1 MESYYLAV
9 LVALAG
15 GVLSFISPCVLPLVP
30 GYLCF
35 ATGMSFQE
43 LTENPTASR
52 GRVLRGTIAFVFGF
66 STVFILLG
74 ATASA
79 ISGLLLEYKT
89 VLSQIAGVII
99 IAFGL
104 HMIGWFKIPV
114 LTREIRSSGPH
125 LNGEKSSAA
134 QQVLAYTMGLA
145 FAFGWTPC
153 IGPILATILALA
165 AGTDH
170 VVAGVGL
177 LSVYALGLG
186 IPFIL
191 AALSV
196 NRFLATRQSLHRHL
210 RRIEIG
216 AGLLLI
222 GTGALIL
229 TGSLQA
235 LASYLLDL
243 FPALAKLG

>member
-1 MESYYLAV
+1 MDTYYFAI

-35 ATGMSFQE
+35 ATGMSFEE
-43 LTENPTASR
+43 LSENPAASR
-52 GRVLRGTIAFVFGF
+52 GRVLRGTISFVLGF

-79 ISGLLLEYKT
+79 ISSLLLEYKT
-89 VLSQIAGVII
+89 ILGQIAGAII
-99 IAFGL
+99 IIFGL
-104 HMIGWFKIPV
+104 HMTGWLRIP
-114 LTREIRSSGPH
+114 LLSREIRSSAPLSG
-125 LNGEKSSAA
+125 GAKSSAT
-134 QQVLAYTMGLA
+134 QQLVAYTMGLA

-165 AGTDH
+165 AGSDH
-170 VVAGVGL
+170 VIAGVGL

-186 IPFIL
+186 IPFVL

-196 NRFLATRQSLHRHL
+196 NRFLATRKSLHKYLH
-210 RRIEIG
+210 RIEVA

-222 GTGALIL
+222 VTGALIL
-229 TGSLQA
+229 TGNLQA